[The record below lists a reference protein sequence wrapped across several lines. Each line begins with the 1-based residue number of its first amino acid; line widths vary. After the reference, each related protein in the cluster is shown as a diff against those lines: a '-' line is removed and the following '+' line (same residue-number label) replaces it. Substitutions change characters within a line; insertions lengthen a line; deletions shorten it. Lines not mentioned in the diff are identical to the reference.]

1 MANIASVSQSQLTN
15 RRKQLQ
21 RERQIRLFQT
31 IWRSLV
37 VGGMAGG
44 LVWAITLPDW
54 VIGQPEQIVIEG
66 NELLSSQAIRSL
78 LPLSYPEYLLQV
90 EPQALAKSLKSQAP
104 IAEAKVIRQL
114 MPPGLTIQIKELKPV
129 AIAQPSESPQ
139 KLRNEK
145 PPSERGFL
153 DAEGNWIPESSLLS
167 LKPNFKLPTLKVI
180 GSKEQYHNNWPKLY
194 QEVSTSIVEVLE
206 IDWQDP
212 LNLILKTELGHVHCG
227 SDSSRFSDQL
237 AVLARLQELSTQ
249 IKPSQIAYI
258 DLKNPDLPV
267 IQLKK
272 INATIQPENN

>member
-1 MANIASVSQSQLTN
+1 MANIASVSQSQLIN

-31 IWRSLV
+31 IWRSLL

-66 NELLSSQAIRSL
+66 NELLSSQAIRSV

-90 EPQALAKSLKSQAP
+90 EPQALAKSLKSHAP

-114 MPPGLTIQIKELKPV
+114 MPPGLTIRVKELKPV
-129 AIAQPSESPQ
+129 AIAQPSKSPQ
-139 KLRNEK
+139 KVNNEK
-145 PPSERGFL
+145 SPPERGFL
-153 DAEGNWIPESSLLS
+153 DAQGNWMPESSLQS
-167 LKPNFKLPTLKVI
+167 LKPNFELPTLKVI
-180 GSKEQYHNNWPKLY
+180 GSKEQYEKEWSPLY
-194 QEVSTSIVEVLE
+194 EEVSQSTVQVLE

-212 LNLILKTELGHVHCG
+212 ANLILKTDLGHVHCG
-227 SDSSRFSDQL
+227 PYSPQFSDQL
-237 AVLARLQELSTQ
+237 AVLARMQKLSTQ

-258 DLKNPDLPV
+258 DLKNPDLPA

-272 INATIQPENN
+272 